1 MMNNGNT
8 HRLTFKD
15 KEITLIGT
23 AHVSRESADLVGQ
36 VIEEEKPDT
45 VCVEL
50 CQSRYQSI
58 RQKNRWQNSDL
69 IKVIKEK
76 KAFLLLS
83 NLMLAYF
90 QKKIG
95 LKLGIKPGEEIMRA
109 IQAAKAV
116 GAPIHLADRDIRTT
130 LARTWHLMG
139 LWTKI
144 KLLTQFLSSVGELGD
159 IKEEDIEKM
168 KRKDVLETL
177 LSEIGESFPEIRRIL
192 IDERDQYLAHK
203 IRNAPGKRIVAVVG
217 AGHVPGVQR
226 YWEKPVDTDILDQMP
241 PKGKLSGFLKWGI
254 PALIVGLVILGFFT
268 SGASTG
274 IHMLKWWILANAI
287 LAGLGATIALGHPLT
302 VLSAIIA
309 SPLTSLNPMMAAG
322 WVSGLVETFLR
333 KPKVRDFE
341 NLPKDI
347 SSLKGFWRNKITRIL
362 LVVAFTNIGSS
373 LGTFVAIPL
382 MVKVFP

>member
-1 MMNNGNT
+1 MMNDGNT

-58 RQKNRWQNSDL
+58 TQKNRWQNSDL

-76 KAFLLLS
+76 KVFLLLS

-95 LKLGIKPGEEIMRA
+95 RKLGIKPGEEIMRA
-109 IQAAKAV
+109 IQAAEVV

-144 KLLTQFLSSVGELGD
+144 KLLAQFLSSVGELGD

-177 LSEIGESFPEIRRIL
+177 LSEIGESFPEIKRIL

-226 YWEKPVDTDILDQMP
+226 YWEKPVDTDMLDQMP

-274 IHMLKWWILANAI
+274 IHMIKWWILANAI
-287 LAGLGATIALGHPLT
+287 LAGLGAAIALGHPLT
-302 VLSAIIA
+302 VLTAIIA

>member
-1 MMNNGNT
+1 MMNNDNT

-58 RQKNRWQNSDL
+58 MQKNRWQNSDL

-76 KAFLLLS
+76 KTFLLLS

-95 LKLGIKPGEEIMRA
+95 QKLGIKPGEEIMRA
-109 IQAAKAV
+109 IQAAEVV

-144 KLLTQFLSSVGELGD
+144 KLLAQFLSSVGELGD

-226 YWEKPVDTDILDQMP
+226 YWEKPVDTDMLDQMP

-302 VLSAIIA
+302 VLTAIIA

-347 SSLKGFWRNKITRIL
+347 SSLKGFWKNKITRIL

>member
-58 RQKNRWQNSDL
+58 TQKNRWQNSDL

-76 KAFLLLS
+76 KTFLLLS

-95 LKLGIKPGEEIMRA
+95 QKLGIKPGEEIMRA
-109 IQAAKAV
+109 IQAAEVV

-144 KLLTQFLSSVGELGD
+144 KLLAQFLSSVGELGD

-168 KRKDVLETL
+168 KSKDVLETL

-226 YWEKPVDTDILDQMP
+226 YWEKPVDTDMLDQMP

-302 VLSAIIA
+302 VLTAIIA

-347 SSLKGFWRNKITRIL
+347 SSLKGFWKNKITRIL

>member
-23 AHVSRESADLVGQ
+23 AHVSRESADLVGE

-58 RQKNRWQNSDL
+58 TQKNRWQNSDL

-95 LKLGIKPGEEIMRA
+95 QKLGIKPGEEIMRA
-109 IQAAKAV
+109 IQAAKVV

-144 KLLTQFLSSVGELGD
+144 KLLAQFLSSVGELGD

-226 YWEKPVDTDILDQMP
+226 YWEKPVDTDMLDQMP
-241 PKGKLSGFLKWGI
+241 PRGKLSGFLKWGI